1 MPRKPK
7 LGKRTITIVVQGRPM
22 AITLH
27 PPTGARKSW
36 YAFLTGLITSR
47 STGQQDL
54 KDAIVAAEHVARN
67 SGGRS
72 SVRDTFLSDEEFEQ
86 IQRVHFGR
94 KTDPAAR
101 ARADKSLEEC
111 LDAISAF
118 KALSRLSQI
127 ARATP
132 DDCAVFQRVAL
143 TLPRNWRKQHPQS
156 KPTTEHLS
164 ANTVLKWSRCLQSAF
179 ERANCAA
186 GKKCVR
192 GVVEEN
198 KLLTANPWN
207 EFAWI
212 EGTSASVRQFD
223 AGELLNLLG
232 YVEDNWRSVPVA
244 SAAVRVFLWSGCR
257 KLEVAGL
264 TWDMLRVVGDE
275 YHFQITGKWGVQ
287 RWFPVPEPVYRELLS
302 LRTGSPFVFAAYN
315 DQIRLLHAG
324 NAGCLRKM
332 RPDFTPQN
340 FGRWVYERVKDWAAA
355 HGKEA
360 HLHVFRKTALQHAR
374 RGEDVN
380 RRVAEDA
387 RVGEAVM
394 MASYVT
400 ETGEELRAR
409 SNRTFA
415 RIVARLPQEVAK
427 RYGCIAASTPT
438 LEQQV
443 QTAITA
449 KDWDRVA
456 ALSAKLATERRPG
469 VG

>member
-7 LGKRTITIVVQGRPM
+7 LVKQTITVVVQGRPI
-22 AITLH
+22 AVTLH

-36 YAFLTGLITSR
+36 YAFWRGLVTSR

-54 KDAIVAAEHVARN
+54 KDAIVAAEQMARN
-67 SGGRS
+67 GGARS
-72 SVRDTFLSDEEFEQ
+72 SVQDTSLSDEEFEQ

-118 KALSRLSQI
+118 KALSHLLLI

-132 DDCAVFQRVAL
+132 DDCATFQRVAL
-143 TLPRNWRKQHPQS
+143 TLPRNWRKQHPRS

-179 ERANCAA
+179 ERANRAA

-192 GVVEEN
+192 GVVKEN

-207 EFAWI
+207 QFTWI
-212 EGTSASVRQFD
+212 EGTSMAVRQFD
-223 AGELLNLLG
+223 AGELLSLLS
-232 YVEDNWRSVPVA
+232 YVEDNGRNVP
-244 SAAVRVFLWSGCR
+244 AAAAAIRVFLWSGCR

-264 TWDMLRVVGDE
+264 TWDMFRVVGDE

-287 RWFPVPEPVYRELLS
+287 RWFRVPEPVYHELLA
-302 LRTGSPFVFAAYN
+302 LRIGSPFVFAAYTE
-315 DQIRLLHAG
+315 QIRRLHAS
-324 NAGCLRKM
+324 NEGCLRKI
-332 RPDFTPQN
+332 RADFTPRN

-360 HLHVFRKTALQHAR
+360 YLHVFRKTALQHAR

-380 RRVAEDA
+380 LRVAEDA
-387 RVGEAVM
+387 RVAEAVM
-394 MASYVT
+394 MAHYVR
-400 ETGEELRAR
+400 ETDEELRAR

-415 RIVARLPQEVAK
+415 RIVASLSPEVAR
-427 RYGCIAASTPT
+427 RYGHIVAVAAT
-438 LEQQV
+438 LEQRL
-443 QTAITA
+443 QTAMAA
-449 KDWDRVA
+449 KDWDQVA
-456 ALSAKLATERRPG
+456 ALSVELAKGAE
-469 VG
+469 